1 MQIKKSYVFI
11 SILIIFQ
18 FLLIGIFTIDFSAK
32 DDKTSSSDTD
42 IIMIYFYGE
51 ECQDCIVTKPIIHDL
66 KEYYKNEINLTIF
79 ELDYDI
85 ADNRELYKTYKCSG
99 TPSIVIKNQTNN
111 DYIKYRFGEFDK
123 KILNDTIVH
132 FLNGGSS
139 SDLNGF
145 TKPSQIPTPFGYIN
159 TNEMSIPVLTIV
171 LGALDSINPC
181 SFFILLFLLNLLLYA
196 RSRKRMMIVGG
207 IFIFFSGFIYFLL
220 MALMLNALSF
230 IELNYITKVAGGF
243 ALFLGFINIKDFFY
257 FKKGIT
263 LSISENKKQKLF
275 KRMRNLVR
283 IEYLPTMIIATI
295 ILAISANTYELAC
308 TVGLPLV
315 YTDILLINNISF
327 SMSYFYIFI
336 YNLIYIIPLL
346 TIVLIFVY
354 TLGRRKLSDY
364 QGRILKLI
372 SGLMMFSF
380 GLVMFI
386 NPGVLKN
393 LLYGIGL
400 IGLSVINAIIISYI
414 WKKFENNEEIRIKED
429 VKTKKS

>member
-1 MQIKKSYVFI
+1 
-11 SILIIFQ
+11 
-18 FLLIGIFTIDFSAK
+18 
-32 DDKTSSSDTD
+32 
-42 IIMIYFYGE
+42 
-51 ECQDCIVTKPIIHDL
+51 
-66 KEYYKNEINLTIF
+66 
-79 ELDYDI
+79 
-85 ADNRELYKTYKCSG
+85 
-99 TPSIVIKNQTNN
+99 
-111 DYIKYRFGEFDK
+111 
-123 KILNDTIVH
+123 
-132 FLNGGSS
+132 
-139 SDLNGF
+139 
-145 TKPSQIPTPFGYIN
+145 
-159 TNEMSIPVLTIV
+159 
-171 LGALDSINPC
+171 
-181 SFFILLFLLNLLLYA
+181 
-196 RSRKRMMIVGG
+196 
-207 IFIFFSGFIYFLL
+207 